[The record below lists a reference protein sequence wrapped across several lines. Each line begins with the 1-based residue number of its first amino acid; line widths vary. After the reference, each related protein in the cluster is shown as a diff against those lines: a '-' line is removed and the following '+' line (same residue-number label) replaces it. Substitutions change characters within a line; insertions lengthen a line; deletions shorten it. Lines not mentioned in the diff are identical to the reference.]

1 MLFKKRI
8 FSQTENIFDDLAE
21 IRKKRGI
28 SQETVSRKTKIP
40 IKYIKALEG
49 GSIKMLPDILYTK
62 NIIKKYLALFNI
74 DPRPFIAGLDMG
86 RREKISPQKALN
98 SQSLIVVP
106 RLIKAGMA
114 VLIVSLLLIYLIYG
128 INKIFSPPFI
138 AIISPL
144 DKQTVSDSGLVVRG
158 RAEKDAKIFINDE
171 QVILDKDNGFSKEVN
186 LQKGLNSIKI
196 SGVKRYGKERVI
208 WLNVNLEI

>member
-114 VLIVSLLLIYLIYG
+114 VLIVFFLLIYLIYG

>member
-144 DKQTVSDSGLVVRG
+144 DKQTVSDSSLVVRG

>member
-49 GSIKMLPDILYTK
+49 GSIKMLPDILYVK